1 MMKNVNPF
9 TITFGKQPNRQISRY
24 EDVDKIRNYTLSSEH
39 LKEKLQEEAEFS
51 RKQKEADEQFTWKD
65 VFAMTIAIIQVILP
79 YMLIMFAVMVLTFLF
94 FYWRAHS

>member
-1 MMKNVNPF
+1 MSLYWSVIRIMF
-9 TITFGKQPNRQISRY
+9 FIKQDKVD
-24 EDVDKIRNYTLSSEH
+24 EDVEKIRNYTLSSEH

-51 RKQKEADEQFTWKD
+51 RKQKEVDEQFTWKD